1 MFAPL
6 MATIAQNFP
15 EEFNDFKAET
25 FKGLKEM
32 KSHFPEMQQ
41 RNSIKI
47 LEIGVGS
54 GE

>member
-1 MFAPL
+1 
-6 MATIAQNFP
+6 MANAAEGFT
-15 EEFNDFKAET
+15 EEFKKYKAET

-54 GE
+54 GESSNNF